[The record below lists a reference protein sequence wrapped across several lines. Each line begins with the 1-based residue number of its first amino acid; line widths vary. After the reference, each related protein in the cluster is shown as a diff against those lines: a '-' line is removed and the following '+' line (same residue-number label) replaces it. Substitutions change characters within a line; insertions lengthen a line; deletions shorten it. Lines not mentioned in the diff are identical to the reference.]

1 MGLLDLLNI
10 LNKKQDDD
18 KKQDK
23 HILFNFEKEEIRRG
37 NYDPWNF
44 EEEDLED
51 DDYYKEDDI

>member
-23 HILFNFEKEEIRRG
+23 HSLFNFEKEEIRRG